1 MNPLRIFSFSAVLAY
16 LVTVHAAEILSR
28 THTGREF
35 KGERTC
41 QTPQHVS
48 THEYNVTGAT
58 FTRRS
63 FSCTGD
69 ISKYRRELPARAES
83 TSPAVLKQD
92 NVVECHTGE
101 NCQCGIQ
108 GKASY
113 VS

>member
-1 MNPLRIFSFSAVLAY
+1 MNPLRIVSFSAVLTC
-16 LVTVHAAEILSR
+16 LVIVHAAEILSR
-28 THTGREF
+28 APAGRELA
-35 KGERTC
+35 GERTC

-58 FTRRS
+58 ITRRS

-83 TSPAVLKQD
+83 TSLAVLKQD

-113 VS
+113 IS